1 MTAMTRYIRKIPR
14 KKVRSVPAENERKAE
29 AVPFHENQNHKTL
42 FLWIPISFALAYGSI
57 SFVLLESN
65 IVSWTL
71 SARLYLLVDCA
82 WLVCISKFA
91 KSRITFLGLLIL
103 SGITSYVFFSFL
115 LFCAVPTEWSAIN
128 RCQSIFMLSWLASSF
143 APSVDDAFGRI
154 FWSIVCFV
162 GHIVISFSLVFSIY

>member
-1 MTAMTRYIRKIPR
+1 MKLPQISLGLLA
-14 KKVRSVPAENERKAE
+14 
-29 AVPFHENQNHKTL
+29 
-42 FLWIPISFALAYGSI
+42 WIPISFALAYGSI

-65 IVSWTL
+65 IASWTL

-91 KSRITFLGLLIL
+91 KSSITFLGLLIL

-128 RCQSIFMLSWLASSF
+128 RYQSVFMFSWLASSF
-143 APSVDDAFGRI
+143 API
-154 FWSIVCFV
+154 
-162 GHIVISFSLVFSIY
+162 

>member
-1 MTAMTRYIRKIPR
+1 MSYIRKSPC

-42 FLWIPISFALAYGSI
+42 FLWIPIYLALAYGSI
-57 SFVLLESN
+57 SFVLFESN
-65 IVSWTL
+65 IASWTL

-128 RCQSIFMLSWLASSF
+128 RCRSIFMLSWLASSF
-143 APSVDDAFGRI
+143 APSVDDVFGRI

-162 GHIVISFSLVFSIY
+162 GHIAISFPLVFSIY